1 MNRIFAALALACAS
15 LFFAVSSA
23 FAGAGSGPFTG
34 GGDPNKLSLMVLP
47 TIAVAIT
54 LAVVAICSAPA
65 LARRLLIVFVGMGT
79 LALAGCTE
87 TLRGYQVSQTSAAG
101 WGEIASGAGKVIG
114 QTKYDTKVAKASEE
128 FSRYC
133 GGLRAVAMGA
143 SIFAPEKHQALARQA
158 AAAVNSVCDN
168 PPADVASALSAAAKA
183 YEAVL
188 AAGKATGIT
197 VQTAAA
203 GA

>member
-1 MNRIFAALALACAS
+1 MNRIFAALALACA
-15 LFFAVSSA
+15 LAVSACVPKDGAGPGTSA
-23 FAGAGSGPFTG
+23 EGWRQIAAGAG
-34 GGDPNKLSLMVLP
+34 
-47 TIAVAIT
+47 
-54 LAVVAICSAPA
+54 
-65 LARRLLIVFVGMGT
+65 
-79 LALAGCTE
+79 
-87 TLRGYQVSQTSAAG
+87 Q
-101 WGEIASGAGKVIG
+101 VIG
-114 QTKYDTKVAKASEE
+114 QTKYDTKVAQASEQL
-128 FSRYC
+128 SRYC
-133 GGLRAVAMGA
+133 SALRAVGMGA

-188 AAGKATGIT
+188 AAGNATGVT